1 MDNCGF
7 SSALLLFVSY
17 CLVVLA
23 TPADVAMLMQL
34 GVDGVFVGSGIFKS
48 SDPVKRAKAMV
59 QAVSHYND
67 PKILARVSEDL
78 GEPMVSE
85 IYDIVFGW
93 YMYMY
98 SDTN

>member
-1 MDNCGF
+1 M
-7 SSALLLFVSY
+7 Y
-17 CLVVLA
+17 CLVVIA

-48 SDPVKRAKAMV
+48 SDPVKRARAMV

-78 GEPMVSE
+78 GEPMVRELWHLASSC
-85 IYDIVFGW
+85 ILQLVHICA
-93 YMYMY
+93 
-98 SDTN
+98 TNYCIE